1 MSLEQEVD
9 IDASGQFKYVLINLY
24 LKDDSSKLLVRGY
37 GWGEYHDDIY
47 QKTLE
52 LALAAGLDT
61 ECLGGGRIHHNPDK
75 KEISVYGYSVGYGRA
90 NHSEAVRLI
99 QKKYPSY
106 KVDWSN
112 EGY

>member
-1 MSLEQEVD
+1 MSLEQAVD
-9 IDASGQFKYVLINLY
+9 IDASGRFKYVLIRLY
-24 LKDDSSKLLVRGY
+24 LKDNTSKLLVRGHA
-37 GWGEYHDDIY
+37 WGEYHDDIY

-52 LALAAGLDT
+52 SAMAAGLDT
-61 ECLGGGRIHHNPDK
+61 ECLGGGRINHDPDK

-90 NHSEAVRLI
+90 DHCETVRLI
-99 QKKYPSY
+99 KKKYPSY

>member
-1 MSLEQEVD
+1 MSLEQDVD
-9 IDASGQFKYVLINLY
+9 IDPSGKFKYVLIKLHH
-24 LKDDSSKLLVRGY
+24 DDNTSKLLVRGY
-37 GWGEYHDDIY
+37 AWGEYHDDIY

-52 LALAAGLDT
+52 LAMKSGLDT
-61 ECLGGGRIHHNPDK
+61 ECLGGGRISHDPEK
-75 KEISVYGYSVGYGRA
+75 REIFVYGYSVGYGRA
-90 NHSEAVRLI
+90 DHTQTVKLI